1 MYRQKLKMNWTVV
14 KVSFCLVF
22 ASETMFGR
30 PFVHSSI
37 FISTVI
43 DVILEPQFELFKFLV
58 IIQIIV
64 IQNPELWYSFTK
76 VKPILFR
83 DELMRIENLLGS
95 KMVWQQLAIEW
106 FFGLPQ
112 LIEFWENHCILN
124 I

>member
-1 MYRQKLKMNWTVV
+1 MH
-14 KVSFCLVF
+14 
-22 ASETMFGR
+22 A
-30 PFVHSSI
+30 PI
-37 FISTVI
+37 FIATVI

-95 KMVWQQLAIEW
+95 KMV
-106 FFGLPQ
+106 
-112 LIEFWENHCILN
+112 
-124 I
+124 